1 MWDPSALG
9 YIQIRLALRNSV
21 LWLIFVP
28 SVCIILGMLIAVL
41 ADSVRWGVIAKTFVF
56 VPLAI
61 SFVGAAVIW
70 KNIYSGGGIQ
80 AQEAINGF
88 TPSYQIGL
96 LKALLGHT
104 AEYNEPLYNLKFWGN
119 FFLMSIM
126 VWVQT
131 GFAMVIFSAALR
143 GVPKDTIEAAII
155 DGASPFQLF
164 FRVKLPQIYSTVVV
178 VWTYLVIQVL
188 KVFDIPYALSAN
200 DDDKLLLATMMEAAR
215 NTWSIGGDNVDNLF
229 ASIAILLMLTVS
241 PVMIF
246 NAWRMRREQK
256 DFLE

>member
-1 MWDPSALG
+1 
-9 YIQIRLALRNSV
+9 
-21 LWLIFVP
+21 
-28 SVCIILGMLIAVL
+28 MLIAVL
-41 ADSVRWGVIAKTFVF
+41 ADSVRWGVVAKTFVF

-70 KNIYSGGGIQ
+70 KNIYAGGGIQ
-80 AQEAINGF
+80 AQEAVNGL

-256 DFLE
+256 DFLD